1 MPLDKLPIKMSP
13 GLGLS
18 MIDRA
23 IKESFAMRCDL
34 ADLKKVQQYF
44 SRNGGLRCIYCLAE
58 NPSRWDHLHAVS
70 RGGDTV
76 PGNLVPA
83 CQRCDD
89 SKQDKDIEEWTS
101 GKSKHRPDAG
111 ALVRI
116 LTVVKAYQDHF
127 SYKPREFD
135 SKLNKAQR
143 ATYARFRLEINSLRA
158 HLRREGFLK

>member
-18 MIDRA
+18 MLDRA
-23 IKESFAMRCDL
+23 IKESFAMRCSASDL
-34 ADLKKVQQYF
+34 DRVRQYF
-44 SRNGGLRCIYCLAE
+44 SKNGSLRCLYCEAE

-89 SKQDKDIEEWTS
+89 SKQDKDIDEWVS
-101 GKSKHRPDAG
+101 GKSKHRPHPDSLA
-111 ALVRI
+111 RI
-116 LTVVKAYQDHF
+116 QAEVKAYQTYF
-127 SYKPREFD
+127 LYKPREFD
-135 SKLNKAQR
+135 SKLTEEQR
-143 ATYARFRLEINSLRA
+143 ATYTRFRKELESLRA
-158 HLRREGFLK
+158 HLQQEGLLK